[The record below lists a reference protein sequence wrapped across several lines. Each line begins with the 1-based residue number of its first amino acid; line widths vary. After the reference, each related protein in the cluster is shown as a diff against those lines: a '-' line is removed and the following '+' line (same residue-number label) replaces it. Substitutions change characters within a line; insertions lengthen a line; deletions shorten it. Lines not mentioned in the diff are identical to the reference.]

1 MAEPATSSPS
11 GGQPKADSGALSRRR
26 FEPSAQYPALGSSLR
41 ASRERLL
48 QTLWIRLG
56 VFGVLSLLLP
66 SAWLLFRAPGVASAI
81 ATTIGLLLAWV
92 LARFIATGLASQLAD
107 VDDLKVSFAESE
119 RLRIEL
125 EKSIRS
131 REAQA
136 EHLRVALEESERLR
150 RELEEV
156 IENREDEIRDR
167 TEELQVANLNLEK
180 IAREDGLTGI
190 ANHRRFVEFAD
201 QCWRIAI
208 REQKPIG
215 LLMVDVDHFKAFN
228 DIYGH
233 QAGDQCL
240 RKVAREL
247 EVVARRPLDLAA
259 RYGGEEFAVLL
270 YGTNLSDAL
279 DLAEACR
286 RGVERLQIP
295 HSGSVDWGVVTI
307 SIGVASVT
315 PQVDTDGTLLINLAD
330 KALYRAKKNGRNRF
344 DR

>member
-1 MAEPATSSPS
+1 MADGVS
-11 GGQPKADSGALSRRR
+11 GAQPKTDSGMLPRRR
-26 FEPSAQYPALGSSLR
+26 LWDAPTAFHELG
-41 ASRERLL
+41 ASRARLL
-48 QTLWIRLG
+48 QSLWLRLG
-56 VFGVLSLLLP
+56 FFGVLSLLLP
-66 SAWLLFRAPGVASAI
+66 SAWLLFQAPGLESAI
-81 ATTIGLLLAWV
+81 ATVVGLGLAWV
-92 LARFIATGLASQLAD
+92 MARLIAGSLAGQLAD
-107 VDDLKVSFAESE
+107 ARDMMVAYAESE
-119 RLRIEL
+119 RLRSEL

-131 REAQA
+131 REAQS

-150 RELEEV
+150 RELEEA
-156 IENREDEIRDR
+156 IESREDEIRDR

-215 LLMVDVDHFKAFN
+215 FLMVDVDHFKAFN

-240 RKVAREL
+240 RRVAREL
-247 EVVARRPLDLAA
+247 EILARRPLDLAA

-279 DLAEACR
+279 DLAEAGR

-295 HSGSVDWGVVTI
+295 HSGSVDWGVATI

-315 PQVDTDGTLLINLAD
+315 PQVDTDVSLLINLAD
-330 KALYRAKKNGRNRF
+330 KALYRAKRNGRNRF

>member
-1 MAEPATSSPS
+1 MAEGMPGAP
-11 GGQPKADSGALSRRR
+11 PKADSGALPRRR
-26 FEPSAQYPALGSSLR
+26 LWEASTSFRSLGDSR
-41 ASRERLL
+41 ARLL

-56 VFGVLSLLLP
+56 FFGVMSLLFP
-66 SAWLLFRAPGVASAI
+66 SAWLLFRAPGLESAT
-81 ATTIGLLLAWV
+81 ATVVGLLLAWV
-92 LARFIATGLASQLAD
+92 MARLIAGGLAGQLAD
-107 VDDLKVSFAESE
+107 VADLKTAFTESE
-119 RLRIEL
+119 RLRNEL
-125 EKSIRS
+125 QISIRS
-131 REAQA
+131 REAQS

-150 RELEEV
+150 RALEEV

-167 TEELQVANLNLEK
+167 TEELQTANHNLEK

-201 QCWRIAI
+201 HCWRIAI
-208 REQKPIG
+208 REQKPIA

-233 QAGDQCL
+233 QAGDHCL
-240 RKVAREL
+240 RRVAREL

-279 DLAEACR
+279 DLAEASR
-286 RGVERLQIP
+286 RGVERLHLP
-295 HSGSVDWGVVTI
+295 HSGSVDWNVVTI

-315 PQVDTDGTLLINLAD
+315 PQVDTDITLLINLAD
-330 KALYRAKKNGRNRF
+330 KALYRAKRNGRNRF
-344 DR
+344 ER

>member
-1 MAEPATSSPS
+1 MAEGLS
-11 GGQPKADSGALSRRR
+11 GAPPKVDSGALPRRR
-26 FEPSAQYPALGSSLR
+26 LWEPSTSFRSLGDSR
-41 ASRERLL
+41 ARLL

-56 VFGVLSLLLP
+56 FFGVLSLLLP
-66 SAWLLFRAPGVASAI
+66 SAWLLFHAPGLESAT
-81 ATTIGLLLAWV
+81 ATVVGLLLAWV
-92 LARFIATGLASQLAD
+92 LARWIAGGLAGQLAD
-107 VDDLKVSFAESE
+107 VTDLKTAFTESE
-119 RLRIEL
+119 RLRSEL

-131 REAQA
+131 REAQS
-136 EHLRVALEESERLR
+136 EHLRIALEESERLR

-167 TEELQVANLNLEK
+167 TEELQTANLNLEK

-208 REQKPIG
+208 RDQRPIA

-240 RKVAREL
+240 RHVAREL

-270 YGTNLSDAL
+270 FGTNLSDAL
-279 DLAEACR
+279 DLAEASR
-286 RGVERLQIP
+286 RGVERLRIP
-295 HSGSVDWGVVTI
+295 HSGSVDWSVVTI

-315 PQVDTDGTLLINLAD
+315 PQVDTDTSLLINLAD
-330 KALYRAKKNGRNRF
+330 KALYRAKRNGRNRF
-344 DR
+344 ER

>member
-1 MAEPATSSPS
+1 MADGLSGASP
-11 GGQPKADSGALSRRR
+11 KVDSGALPRRR
-26 FEPSAQYPALGSSLR
+26 LWEPSAPYPSLGDSR
-41 ASRERLL
+41 ARLL
-48 QTLWIRLG
+48 QTLWLRLG
-56 VFGVLSLLLP
+56 FFGLLSLLLP
-66 SAWLLFRAPGVASAI
+66 SLWLLYHAPGLESAI
-81 ATTIGLLLAWV
+81 ATVVGLLLAGL
-92 LARFIATGLASQLAD
+92 LARWIAGGLAGQLAD
-107 VDDLKVSFAESE
+107 VADLKIALAESE
-119 RLRIEL
+119 RLRGEL
-125 EKSIRS
+125 QKSIGS
-131 REAQA
+131 REAQS
-136 EHLRVALEESERLR
+136 EHLRIALEESERLR

-156 IENREDEIRDR
+156 IESREDEIRDR
-167 TEELQVANLNLEK
+167 TEELQTANLNLEK

-208 REQKPIG
+208 RDQRPIA

-240 RKVAREL
+240 RRVAREL

-270 YGTNLSDAL
+270 FGTNLSDAL
-279 DLAEACR
+279 DLAEASR
-286 RGVERLQIP
+286 RGVERLGIP

-315 PQVDTDGTLLINLAD
+315 PQVETDTSLLINLAD
-330 KALYRAKKNGRNRF
+330 KALYRAKRNGRNRF
-344 DR
+344 ER

>member
-1 MAEPATSSPS
+1 MAEPL
-11 GGQPKADSGALSRRR
+11 SGATPKVNPEATPRTRLW
-26 FEPSAQYPALGSSLR
+26 EPSTSYSAIGTSR
-41 ASRERLL
+41 ARLL
-48 QTLWIRLG
+48 QTLWLRLG
-56 VFGVLSLLLP
+56 IFGMLSLLFP
-66 SAWLLFRAPGVASAI
+66 SAWLLFHAPGLDSAL
-81 ATTIGLLLAWV
+81 ATVVGLLLAWV
-92 LARFIATGLASQLAD
+92 LARLIAGGLASQLAD
-107 VDDLKVSFAESE
+107 VDDLKIALTESE
-119 RLRIEL
+119 RLRNEL

-131 REAQA
+131 REAQS

-156 IENREDEIRDR
+156 IENREEEIRDR
-167 TEELQVANLNLEK
+167 TEELQTANLNLEK

-233 QAGDQCL
+233 QAGDQTL
-240 RKVAREL
+240 RRVAREL

-279 DLAEACR
+279 DLAEAAR
-286 RGVERLQIP
+286 RGVERLHIP
-295 HSGSVDWGVVTI
+295 HSGSVDWSVVTI

-315 PQVDTDGTLLINLAD
+315 PQVDTDVSLLINLAD
-330 KALYRAKKNGRNRF
+330 KALYRAKRNGRNRF

>member
-1 MAEPATSSPS
+1 MAETLPGGGPKIDSSELP
-11 GGQPKADSGALSRRR
+11 RRR
-26 FEPSAQYPALGSSLR
+26 LWEPPTSMQQLG
-41 ASRERLL
+41 ASRVRLL
-48 QTLWIRLG
+48 QTLWLRLG
-56 VFGVLSLLLP
+56 FFASLSLLLP
-66 SAWLLFRAPGVASAI
+66 SAWLLYHAYGIESAI
-81 ATTIGLLLAWV
+81 ATVVGLLLAWV
-92 LARFIATGLASQLAD
+92 LARFLAGGLAKQLAD
-107 VDDLKVSFAESE
+107 VDDLQMALAESE
-119 RLRIEL
+119 RLRNEL

-136 EHLRVALEESERLR
+136 ERLRLALEESERLR

-167 TEELQVANLNLEK
+167 TEELQIANLNLEK

-208 REQKPIG
+208 REQKPIAM
-215 LLMVDVDHFKAFN
+215 LMVDVDHFKAFN

-240 RKVAREL
+240 RRVAREL
-247 EVVARRPLDLAA
+247 EVVARRPLDLAS

-270 YGTNLSDAL
+270 FGTSLHDAL
-279 DLAEACR
+279 DLAEAAR
-286 RGVERLQIP
+286 RGVENLRIP
-295 HSGSVDWGVVTI
+295 HSGSIDWGVVTI
-307 SIGVASVT
+307 SIGVASLT
-315 PQVDTDGTLLINLAD
+315 PQVDTDVSLLISLAD
-330 KALYRAKKNGRNRF
+330 KALYRAKRNGRNRF

>member
-1 MAEPATSSPS
+1 M
-11 GGQPKADSGALSRRR
+11 
-26 FEPSAQYPALGSSLR
+26 
-41 ASRERLL
+41 
-48 QTLWIRLG
+48 
-56 VFGVLSLLLP
+56 
-66 SAWLLFRAPGVASAI
+66 
-81 ATTIGLLLAWV
+81 
-92 LARFIATGLASQLAD
+92 
-107 VDDLKVSFAESE
+107 
-119 RLRIEL
+119 
-125 EKSIRS
+125 
-131 REAQA
+131 
-136 EHLRVALEESERLR
+136 ALEESERLR
-150 RELEEV
+150 RELEEA
-156 IENREDEIRDR
+156 IESREDEIRDR

-208 REQKPIG
+208 RDQKPIG

-240 RKVAREL
+240 RRVAREL
-247 EVVARRPLDLAA
+247 EVLARRPLDLAA

-295 HSGSVDWGVVTI
+295 HSGSVDWSVATI

-315 PQVDTDGTLLINLAD
+315 PQVDTDVSLLINLAD
-330 KALYRAKKNGRNRF
+330 KALYRAKRNGRNRF